1 MNPEK
6 KKVDPLQILGKYVVT
21 KEQVSEMVETK
32 FIWKKIIASS
42 HSQAWIARGNGGK
55 TLIAKYACAQLAKMG
70 YDVFYFQ
77 EDAGGGDL
85 PKLQAHAE
93 ENGYRLINSV
103 ISNTSVE
110 KMIEELT
117 ELALSEVDLSNHYY
131 VFDTLKK
138 FVDPNNKRQVRDFLT
153 LLRNLT
159 VQGAAT
165 NVLGHT
171 TKREGEGVFMFDG
184 VGDIRDD
191 VDDLFYI
198 SATKKD
204 DKGKIIFTIKPD
216 NFRCL
221 AEEASFEFDS
231 TNGVLTELD
240 HVVDVASIND
250 AQEQLKKDE
259 PIVAIIIQLL
269 STKDYP
275 ITELVKTTR
284 RHCHFGEKYL
294 RALIDRY
301 LDTNPNHIDVRWI
314 ETKCGLNNIKMI
326 GLGVF

>member
-1 MNPEK
+1 MSSEK
-6 KKVDPLQILGKYVVT
+6 KKLDPMQILGKYVVT
-21 KEQVSEMVETK
+21 KEQVAEMVETK

-93 ENGYRLINSV
+93 ENGYRLLNSM
-103 ISNTSVE
+103 ISNTSVGE
-110 KMIEELT
+110 MLNELIKLT
-117 ELALSEVDLSNHYY
+117 MSHADLSNHIY

-138 FVDPNNKRQVRDFLT
+138 FVDPNNKREVKEFFT
-153 LLRNLT
+153 LMRNLT
-159 VQGAAT
+159 VQEAT
-165 NVLGHT
+165 VKILGHT
-171 TKREGEGVFMFDG
+171 TKREGKGLMMHDG

-191 VDDLFYI
+191 VDELFYI
-198 SATKKD
+198 EATEKD
-204 DKGKIIFTIKPD
+204 SQGKIIFTMKPD
-216 NFRCL
+216 KVRCL
-221 AEEASFEFDS
+221 AEEASFDFDS
-231 TNGVLTELD
+231 KNNVLTELD
-240 HVVDVASIND
+240 HVVDIGSIND

-259 PIVAIIIQLL
+259 PIVAIILQLL
-269 STKDYP
+269 GQKDYP

-294 RALIDRY
+294 RALVERY
-301 LDTNPNHIDVRWI
+301 LDTNLNSIDVKWVEKKQGI
-314 ETKCGLNNIKMI
+314 NNTKMI
-326 GLGVF
+326 GLGTF